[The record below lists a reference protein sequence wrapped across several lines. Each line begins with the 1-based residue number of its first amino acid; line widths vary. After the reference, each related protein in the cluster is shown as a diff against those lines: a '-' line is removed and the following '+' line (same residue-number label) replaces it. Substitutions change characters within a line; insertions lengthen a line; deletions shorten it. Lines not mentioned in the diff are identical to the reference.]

1 MFGNHKR
8 LEKKLRSSGGTSATA
23 TVVECKT
30 GMTITTGND
39 MIAANTKVVC
49 KLKLQVT
56 PSAEPA
62 FEASTTT
69 RFSQFSIPT
78 QGDTVSVIYD
88 PADHTKL
95 VIDGSDAAQMHAIL
109 EKQIARHR
117 ARGTA
122 LDTAIADK
130 LEEAH
135 QEGRLDDPGTTRASI
150 QAYNAEYTKVIQEA
164 KQSAGMGSGPVIS
177 IGGQIVSDG
186 HGTSGAQL
194 MDLLNGH
201 RAGGAPAATAAPD
214 PVEQLTKLAA
224 LHDKGALTDAEFA
237 SEKAKIISPA

>member
-8 LEKKLRSSGGTSATA
+8 LEKKLRSTGGTSATA

-56 PSAEPA
+56 PSGEPA
-62 FEASTTT
+62 FEASTTA
-69 RFSQFSIPT
+69 RFSQFSVPSE
-78 QGDTVSVIYD
+78 GDTVSVIYD
-88 PADHTKL
+88 PSDRTKV

-117 ARGTA
+117 AGGTA
-122 LDTAIADK
+122 LGTAIADK
-130 LEEAH
+130 LEQAH

-150 QAYNAEYTKVIQEA
+150 QAYNAEFRNVIKEA
-164 KQSAGMGSGPVIS
+164 TQSAGMGPGPVIS

-186 HGTSGAQL
+186 HATSGVQL
-194 MDLLNGH
+194 TDLLSGH
-201 RAGGAPAATAAPD
+201 RAGGAPAATVAPD

-224 LHDKGALTDAEFA
+224 LHDKGVLTDAEFA
-237 SEKAKIISPA
+237 AEKAKIISPA